1 MTLRQH
7 QPVISG
13 VLDQASARLHQPLLQ
28 AGERPLADPQVP
40 FDEFSEAKLLVE
52 FPHQNQA
59 AVGGDAEPW
68 KPTLREALK
77 ES

>member
-1 MTLRQH
+1 
-7 QPVISG
+7 
-13 VLDQASARLHQPLLQ
+13 
-28 AGERPLADPQVP
+28 VP
-40 FDEFSEAKLLVE
+40 IDEFSEAKLLVE